1 MLAVYKI
8 ERQEK
13 ILQYI
18 NKQERASVVELSEM
32 FEVSKVTIRSDID
45 ELESKGLLNKTH
57 GGAVSKDIG
66 LSSQLPYEVKNKS
79 KIKEKQ
85 KIADVAL
92 RYIEKK
98 DIVILDS
105 GSTTFRLVEGL
116 PDGITVITPD
126 ILIAFEIIKSKKDI
140 QVIMPGGN
148 VDPLYTLQGIDTLRF
163 FENLHADTIFL
174 GCDGVDPEFGISES
188 SREYAAIKRAMIESA
203 GQVILMTDS
212 SKFGFKRAAKVCSM
226 KKVDVFITDKMDDEM
241 QKQCTEDGVQVI
253 VVK

>member
-1 MLAVYKI
+1 MYKI

-18 NKQERASVVELSEM
+18 NKHERASVVELSEM

-57 GGAVSKDIG
+57 GGAVSKEIG
-66 LSSQLPYEVKNKS
+66 LSTEVPYEIKNKS
-79 KIKEKQ
+79 KIREKS
-85 KIADVAL
+85 KIAAEAL
-92 RYIEKK
+92 RYIKST
-98 DIVILDS
+98 DIIILDS

-116 PDGITVITPD
+116 PEGITVITPD
-126 ILIAFEIIKSKKDI
+126 VLIAFEIIKSKKNI

-148 VDPLYTLQGIDTLRF
+148 VDSLYTLQGVDSVRF
-163 FENLHADTIFL
+163 FENLHADRIFL
-174 GCDGVDPEFGISES
+174 GCDGIDPEFGISES
-188 SREYAAIKRAMIESA
+188 SREYAAVKRVMIEAA

-212 SKFGFKRAAKVCSM
+212 SKFYFKRASKVCPL
-226 KKVDVFITDKMDDEM
+226 KKIDVFITDKMDDGI
-241 QKQCTEDGVQVI
+241 QKKCDEEGVQVV